1 MTPAWPEP
9 LQPGDRLLAIAPSGC
24 LRELDAL
31 QAALELWREAGFQI
45 DLAPHWQEQQGYLA
59 GSDRDRLAD
68 LKAGWLDPHYR
79 GLVCIRGGWGAARLF
94 EAWNG
99 WPTPPEPKWLIGFSD
114 ITTLL
119 WTLTR
124 QHRGAVHAPVLTT
137 LAAEPPRSLQRLWD
151 CLQGKPLEPLTGSV
165 WVPGTAEGSIYPA
178 NLTVA
183 THLLGTPWLPDL
195 RGAILA
201 IEDVSEQPYR
211 LDRLLTQWRLSGQ
224 LQQLAGIA
232 VGRFSQCD
240 PPSDRPS
247 FSVEAVLRDRLS
259 DLGIPVLADLPFG
272 HDGENAALPVGAIAR
287 IQGDR
292 LQIDWPAAS
301 QE

>member
-1 MTPAWPEP
+1 MTVAWPAP

-31 QAALELWREAGFQI
+31 QAALELWWQAGFSI
-45 DLAPHWQEQQGYLA
+45 DLAPHWRDQQGYLA
-59 GSDRDRLAD
+59 GSDHDRLAD
-68 LKAGWLDPHYR
+68 LKEGWTDPHYR
-79 GLVCIRGGWGAARLF
+79 GLVCIRGGWGAARLL
-94 EAWNG
+94 EG
-99 WPTPPEPKWLIGFSD
+99 CDDWPTPPQPKWLVGFSD

-124 QHRGAVHAPVLTT
+124 QQRGAIHAPVLTT
-137 LAAEPPRSLQRLWD
+137 LAAEPARSQQRLWD

-165 WVPGTAEGSIYPA
+165 WVPGSAQGPLYPA

-247 FSVEAVLRDRLS
+247 FTVEAVLRDRLS

-272 HDGENAALPVGAIAR
+272 HDGENAVLPVGAIAR
-287 IQGDR
+287 IAGDR
-292 LQIDWPAAS
+292 LQIHWPA
-301 QE
+301 

>member
-1 MTPAWPEP
+1 MMMAWPKP
-9 LQPGDRLLAIAPSGC
+9 LQAGDRLLAIAPSGC
-24 LRELDAL
+24 LRESAAL
-31 QAALELWREAGFQI
+31 QAALQLWQQAGFQV
-45 DLAPHWQEQQGYLA
+45 DLAPHWQAQQGYLA

-68 LKAGWLDPHYR
+68 LQQGWLDPAYR
-79 GLVCIRGGWGAARLF
+79 GVVCIRGGWGAARLL
-94 EAWNG
+94 ELG
-99 WPTPPEPKWLIGFSD
+99 DWPTPPEPKWLVGFSD

-119 WTLTR
+119 WTSQR
-124 QHRGAVHAPVLTT
+124 VQRGAIHAPVLTT
-137 LAAEPPRSLQRLWD
+137 LAAEPPRSQQRLWQ
-151 CLQGKPLEPLTGSV
+151 CLMGQAIAPLTGAI
-165 WVPGTAEGSIYPA
+165 WTAGNASGPIYPA

-183 THLLGTPWLPDL
+183 THLLGTRWLPDL

-247 FSVEAVLRDRLS
+247 FTVEQVLRDRLM

-272 HDGENAALPVGAIAR
+272 HDGENAAIPVGAIAH
-287 IQGDR
+287 IQGNR
-292 LQIDWPAAS
+292 LAIDWPPT
-301 QE
+301 